1 MMAVTIKEA
10 GETLKIMLRS
20 SQMVTYKLQSCER
33 AIKTLSLVTK
43 KVSKGR
49 SGAEPTKSSSL
60 QRSARGT
67 RYESRPKLARRTS

>member
-10 GETLKIMLRS
+10 GEIHRIMLRS
-20 SQMVTYKLQSCER
+20 SQMVTYRLQSCER

-43 KVSKGR
+43 KVSKER

-60 QRSARGT
+60 QRSARET
-67 RYESRPKLARRTS
+67 KYASRQKLARRTS